1 MIQREAAVR
10 MVEEELE
17 RTFQEELSAGLH
29 PRRMTVES
37 VEQHELVWIV
47 HWTSEEFV
55 RTRKPEFILVG
66 NGPYLVDR
74 FDGSL
79 HEIGVVAW
87 VTGAWEADYRVRVRG
102 PAERTAL
109 AERTAVDDLHD
120 EVRAVAST
128 HGRIHAMYAL
138 RRRLPVLSHAETI
151 AYVTALLEDD
161 APEYLVEVA
170 TRELAPPPVG
180 RVLSVHTIRGA
191 AARGTH

>member
-10 MVEEELE
+10 MAEDELE
-17 RTFQEELSAGLH
+17 RTFQEGLSAGLH

-55 RTRKPEFILVG
+55 HTGKPEFILVG

-74 FDGSL
+74 VDGSL
-79 HEIGVVAW
+79 HEVGVVAW
-87 VTGAWEADYRVRVRG
+87 VTGAWETDYRVRVRG
-102 PAERTAL
+102 L

-120 EVRAVAST
+120 EVSAVAST
-128 HGRIHAMYAL
+128 RGRIHAMHAL

-151 AYVTALLEDD
+151 AYATALLEGD

-170 TRELAPPPVG
+170 ARELAPQPVG
-180 RVLSVHTIRGA
+180 RVPFVHTIRGA
-191 AARGTH
+191 APSETH

>member
-1 MIQREAAVR
+1 MQ
-10 MVEEELE
+10 
-17 RTFQEELSAGLH
+17 
-29 PRRMTVES
+29 PP
-37 VEQHELVWIV
+37 W
-47 HWTSEEFV
+47 
-55 RTRKPEFILVG
+55 VG

-79 HEIGVVAW
+79 HEIGVLAW

-102 PAERTAL
+102 PAEW
-109 AERTAVDDLHD
+109 TAVDDLHD

-128 HGRIHAMYAL
+128 HGRIHAMHAL

-191 AARGTH
+191 AASGTH